1 MPFFVLFLKNR
12 STLVCV
18 SIVNFEK
25 INAGWASAFTVIQP
39 VTQVPT
45 VLLKFCIQF
54 SFFSYCFEIIFAR
67 PFFLN
72 AFIFSGKYRTQ
83 LYDDSRNDYM
93 PASPGIGMHVEVLD
107 PEKKVIL
114 SKFYASE
121 GRFTFTSHTPG
132 EHHIC
137 LYTNSTRWSL
147 FAGGRL
153 VSKFCW
159 FY

>member
-1 MPFFVLFLKNR
+1 MALRCCLLHLIKQNCLLRTFLK
-12 STLVCV
+12 TLILMTQV
-18 SIVNFEK
+18 SPL
-25 INAGWASAFTVIQP
+25 SAFHSRT
-39 VTQVPT
+39 
-45 VLLKFCIQF
+45 F
-54 SFFSYCFEIIFAR
+54 IFAR
-67 PFFLN
+67 SFFHN
-72 AFIFSGKYRTQ
+72 TFIFSGKYRTQ

-137 LYTNSTRWSL
+137 LHTNSTRWVCL
-147 FAGGRL
+147 L
-153 VSKFCW
+153 VEDW
-159 FY
+159 